1 MLGQLIQ
8 YLGWMPMEY
17 KVFMDGIINGWDY
30 NVLGLLR
37 MGWDD
42 SYLFIRIGLRLQIT
56 DSY

>member
-1 MLGQLIQ
+1 
-8 YLGWMPMEY
+8 MPMEY

>member
-17 KVFMDGIINGWDY
+17 KVFMDGIISGC
-30 NVLGLLR
+30 VLGLLR

-42 SYLFIRIGLRLQIT
+42 SYLFIRIDLRLQVLIK
-56 DSY
+56 YC